1 MAANGTDE
9 LEREYLSHF
18 LRLAETAL
26 SPGGTEHSPEPDA
39 YISSAPRE
47 ITDEV
52 NELLTRGAEQKVDFV
67 RNALNSATKQIDVAS
82 RTCAKSE
89 PCHRTLHAARRL
101 VHAALDEL
109 NTAGL
114 LLHLCRAVERQNRI

>member
-26 SPGGTEHSPEPDA
+26 SASGPEHSLEPDA
-39 YISSAPRE
+39 YISSALGDV
-47 ITDEV
+47 TDEV
-52 NELLTRGAEQKVDFV
+52 NELLTRGAEQKVNSV
-67 RNALNSATKQIDVAS
+67 RTALNSATKQIDVAS

-114 LLHLCRAVERQNRI
+114 LLHLRRAVERHNRI